1 MFGVFAVSLLASCGG
16 DDTPVTP
23 VVPDPVPTVLQL
35 STQVVN
41 LAAIGATQTVGVTV
55 LDQNGQAMAAQINWS
70 SANPLVATVESTG
83 LITARGNGA
92 AIINVQVGNLNGA
105 VGVTVE
111 QVPAGIE
118 ISTTAFEL
126 DETTPSI
133 TLEASVV
140 DAEGQ
145 YIEDAGDVTWAS
157 ADTMIATV
165 SADGVVEAVRRGDV
179 GITASY
185 EGIEETAL
193 ATVLLPYRF
202 TMVFNT
208 ELSAA
213 NRIVLQFPGEVD
225 VVIHWGDG
233 TTTSQDQ
240 PGVIGHTYSDEGRYL
255 VELVGSATHIQYQT
269 NRNDDGL
276 EAVKYWGD
284 LGLTKFSNAF
294 NFATN
299 LTEVPPTLEG
309 AEAVTEMDF
318 MFWGARSFNQD
329 LSGWNVSGVTS
340 FYAMFA
346 DAESFNG
353 DVSNWDVSSTSS
365 LLAMFA
371 GATVFNQ
378 DISEWD
384 VSNATNFGSMFSG
397 AKAFNQDI
405 SSWDVSSVNN
415 FGSMFSGATAFNQ
428 DISGWDTSSA
438 TQMSSMF
445 EGASSFNQNIMGWNV
460 EQVTSMARMFKNA
473 TSFNQRL
480 QFWMVCKIAVEPFEF
495 DLGATAWT
503 EPSWRPLWGRRNC

>member
-1 MFGVFAVSLLASCGG
+1 MVRRFSRVMFGVFAVGLLASCGG

-133 TLEASVV
+133 ALEASIV

-145 YIEDAGDVTWAS
+145 YIEDADTDQITWAS

-165 SADGVVEAVRRGDV
+165 SADHVVEAVRRGEV
-179 GITASY
+179 VITASY
-185 EGIEETAL
+185 EAIEETAL

-213 NRIVLQFPGEVD
+213 NRIVLDFIGEVD

-240 PGVIGHTYSDEGRYL
+240 PGFIGHTYSDEGRYL
-255 VELVGSATHIQYQT
+255 VELVGSANHVRYH
-269 NRNDDGL
+269 NPNDPDNDGL
-276 EAVKYWGD
+276 EAVRYWGD
-284 LGLTKFSNAF
+284 LGLTNLSYAF
-294 NFATN
+294 QFARN

-309 AEAVTEMDF
+309 AEAVTKMEY
-318 MFWGARSFNQD
+318 MFSNARSFNKD
-329 LSGWNVSGVTS
+329 LSGWDVSGITS
-340 FYAMFA
+340 FRGMFLS
-346 DAESFNG
+346 AESFNG
-353 DVSNWDVSSTSS
+353 DVSNWDISNASD
-365 LLAMFA
+365 LAGMFSRA
-371 GATVFNQ
+371 AVFNQ

-384 VSNATNFGSMFSG
+384 VSNVAIFREMFAG
-397 AKAFNQDI
+397 AEAFNQDI
-405 SSWDVSSVNN
+405 SSWD
-415 FGSMFSGATAFNQ
+415 T
-428 DISGWDTSSA
+428 TSA
-438 TQMSSMF
+438 TQMNSMF
-445 EGASSFNQNIMGWNV
+445 EEAASFNQNIMDWNV
-460 EQVTSMARMFKNA
+460 EQVTDMGQMFKNA
-473 TSFNQRL
+473 KVFNQQL
-480 QFWMVCKIAVEPFEF
+480 QSWMVCSIAVEPFEF
-495 DLGATAWT
+495 DLGARAWID
-503 EPSWRPLWGRRNC
+503 PSWRPLWGQRIC